1 MRTAE
6 AASITLVAVARGD
19 GFEIFTH
26 PRRISAWHAVANAR
40 PDEHAA

>member
-6 AASITLVAVARGD
+6 AAHITLVPVARGD

-26 PRRISAWHAVANAR
+26 SRRVAKERIAYV
-40 PDEHAA
+40 A